1 MRPAAR
7 RGIGIL
13 TAGCVVVLGFQLA
26 DRSALAQE
34 VDAAVEVQ
42 ERLTLA
48 YEAEAADVAAVQDD
62 VRQLSAV
69 YAHNVAL
76 LNAREEFVD
85 AVAASRTALAGAK
98 GKVDTTDE
106 REDVLDLQATV
117 LRERADVAV
126 VTDAVADVEDVTADV
141 NEAVEEY
148 DREQERL
155 AAERAAAAAAAAGG
169 GWSGGWS
176 GGSSSSS
183 AASSGG
189 GAAPTAGGY
198 ARVRAALNAVG
209 GGGVPLEQFAGACG
223 GGWAAACASSSGV
236 IRFTP
241 ALVTWSNGRLYW
253 AMAHELA
260 HIHQFRVWGPLMRSS
275 AYASLFG
282 GNVEHLANCMAAARG
297 YPSGN
302 VSCSGAQIQFAS
314 AIWHGGVP
322 G

>member
-1 MRPAAR
+1 M
-7 RGIGIL
+7 
-13 TAGCVVVLGFQLA
+13 LGFQLA

-34 VDAAVEVQ
+34 LDAAIEVQ

-48 YEAEAADVAAVQDD
+48 YEAQAADVAAVQAD
-62 VRQLSAV
+62 VHQLSAV
-69 YAHNVAL
+69 YANNVAL
-76 LNAREEFVD
+76 LDAREDFVD
-85 AVAASRTALAGAK
+85 AIAASRSALAGAK
-98 GKVDTTDE
+98 GKVDTGDE
-106 REDVLDLQATV
+106 RDDILDLQAVV

-126 VTDAVADVEDVTADV
+126 VTDATADVETVTSDV

-148 DREQERL
+148 DREQERM
-155 AAERAAAAAAAAGG
+155 AAERAAAAAAAGGG

-176 GGSSSSS
+176 GGSGSAS

-189 GAAPTAGGY
+189 GTASTAGGY

-241 ALVTWSNGRLYW
+241 AVATWSDGRLYW

-275 AYASLFG
+275 GYASLFG
-282 GNVEHLANCMAAARG
+282 GNIEHLANCMAAARG
-297 YPSGN
+297 YGSGN
-302 VSCSGAQIQFAS
+302 VSCSGAQIQFAG
-314 AIWHGGVP
+314 AIWYGSVP
-322 G
+322 A